1 MHVAGLLQ
9 EGSFDR
15 QPVVLNEAVAAYDLK
30 IGMNM
35 HQLSAR
41 LVESKRVEDTWM
53 PDAGARLRELEAIFE
68 ERCVEEFGVTFVDQE
83 IDVLCSRKRLIEPDI
98 AFRVTL

>member
-9 EGSFDR
+9 EGAFDR
-15 QPVVLNEAVAAYDLK
+15 QPVVLDEAVAAYDLK

-41 LVESKRVEDTWM
+41 LVESKSVEDAWM

-68 ERCVEEFGVTFVDQE
+68 
-83 IDVLCSRKRLIEPDI
+83 
-98 AFRVTL
+98 